1 MTEQENSSQTNGRPS
16 LPIERG
22 FPIEKVNAI
31 AEKESRAGR
40 WYRPVYTMHKWWS
53 RKVGSLFRAIT
64 LYTLLDENTTK
75 RDVEIYEPSENKTL
89 GDIPKDIDN
98 LVESINDVD
107 MDNPDSLWDFY
118 HKDIRIKDKKILDPF
133 MGGGTSISE
142 SSRFGIDS
150 VGIDLNPVAWFISK
164 KQLDAGETTV
174 GDLDSAFQKIKSD
187 VEDEVKKYYVTPCP
201 NGTHNADVI
210 YNFWVKKI
218 RCISCNHEIPLFRD
232 YRVAKGRYENDGKY
246 NTYCPEC
253 ESITYTKND
262 GPESECNDCGN
273 LFSHKE
279 GNVTRGGYYNCS
291 ECGQKASITD
301 AIEEQNGY
309 DIQLYAVEY
318 YCETCDNK
326 GLNKNSYKAYKKA
339 GQEDKQ
345 LFEDAKS
352 EWKTRT
358 DLHQYVPSEEI
369 PVGHMTSERNP
380 VFDHGYQEWTDMYNE
395 RQLLSLSKIVKSI
408 DSISSSNLQEILL
421 IALSNSL
428 STNNMM
434 TPYDRNYNKIQ
445 HLFKTNSFDPTGTP
459 CEGNVWGS
467 EFGRGTFESVY
478 DMVKAGVEYANAPTE
493 RYIEDNETKET
504 SEFSQPIGQNTEVF
518 QDDMRNIVSKNE
530 YDVIITDPPYYDNI
544 IYSEVSNFYYVWQKI
559 LLKEDY
565 SCFDSEKVPQSE
577 SIVTNPF
584 LQKTADDFE
593 HEMGEALDVINQ
605 ALKQDGTLAFT
616 YHHSDEESWGELLQS
631 LCAAG
636 FEVTATYPINSELN
650 KFVSGETVSFDIVI
664 IARPIENCSPISWNT
679 LRRHI
684 VKTAKQ
690 THETLEKERDL
701 ASGDIGVIEMGK
713 CFQEYSKHHGE
724 IRGTREGMTA
734 KEVVDEIYGVI
745 QDGDRGEQDIYLDLL
760 EQNNPS
766 YSDLN
771 KHLKR
776 SDASNETMKQMR
788 LFRMQGND
796 FILISWEDEKRQ
808 AYIQNKIE
816 EGGETI
822 TDLDK
827 AHFLRY
833 QYEHGKSR
841 SEYLGQWETD
851 ELQELCEDIAAITD
865 DETYLKMLSINT
877 TLDEIS
883 GK

>member
-1 MTEQENSSQTNGRPS
+1 
-16 LPIERG
+16 
-22 FPIEKVNAI
+22 
-31 AEKESRAGR
+31 
-40 WYRPVYTMHKWWS
+40 
-53 RKVGSLFRAIT
+53 
-64 LYTLLDENTTK
+64 
-75 RDVEIYEPSENKTL
+75 
-89 GDIPKDIDN
+89 
-98 LVESINDVD
+98 
-107 MDNPDSLWDFY
+107 
-118 HKDIRIKDKKILDPF
+118 
-133 MGGGTSISE
+133 
-142 SSRFGIDS
+142 
-150 VGIDLNPVAWFISK
+150 
-164 KQLDAGETTV
+164 
-174 GDLDSAFQKIKSD
+174 
-187 VEDEVKKYYVTPCP
+187 
-201 NGTHNADVI
+201 
-210 YNFWVKKI
+210 
-218 RCISCNHEIPLFRD
+218 
-232 YRVAKGRYENDGKY
+232 
-246 NTYCPEC
+246 
-253 ESITYTKND
+253 
-262 GPESECNDCGN
+262 
-273 LFSHKE
+273 
-279 GNVTRGGYYNCS
+279 
-291 ECGQKASITD
+291 
-301 AIEEQNGY
+301 
-309 DIQLYAVEY
+309 
-318 YCETCDNK
+318 
-326 GLNKNSYKAYKKA
+326 
-339 GQEDKQ
+339 
-345 LFEDAKS
+345 
-352 EWKTRT
+352 
-358 DLHQYVPSEEI
+358 
-369 PVGHMTSERNP
+369 MTSERNP

-395 RQLLSLSKIVKSI
+395 RQLLSLSKIIKSI

-559 LLKEDY
+559 LLKKDY
-565 SCFDSEKVPQSE
+565 SCFESEKVPQSE

-631 LCAAG
+631 LCEAG

-664 IARPIENCSPISWNT
+664 IARPIENRSPISWNT

-734 KEVVDEIYGVI
+734 KEVVDEIYGII

-788 LFRMQGND
+788 LFRMEGND
-796 FILISWEDEKRQ
+796 FILINWDDKKRQ

-816 EGGETI
+816 EGSETV

-841 SEYLGQWETD
+841 NEYLSQWETD
-851 ELQELCEDIAAITD
+851 ELQELCEDLAAITG

-883 GK
+883 GR